1 VGVPLLKIDGIQEI
15 QKIDF
20 LKIDVE
26 GFEPQVLEGAIS
38 VIQKFRPIVFRFFT
52 EFCGW
57 GGRVVRKRRDGSTRS
72 NSLRT
77 LWKNART
84 YRRLEGFRG
93 GFAFGREAVGTAIGL
108 GKKRGD
114 LPRMWHEH
122 EPA

>member
-1 VGVPLLKIDGIQEI
+1 
-15 QKIDF
+15 
-20 LKIDVE
+20 
-26 GFEPQVLEGAIS
+26 
-38 VIQKFRPIVFRFFT
+38 
-52 EFCGW
+52 
-57 GGRVVRKRRDGSTRS
+57 VRKRRDGSTRS

-114 LPRMWHEH
+114 LPGMWHEH